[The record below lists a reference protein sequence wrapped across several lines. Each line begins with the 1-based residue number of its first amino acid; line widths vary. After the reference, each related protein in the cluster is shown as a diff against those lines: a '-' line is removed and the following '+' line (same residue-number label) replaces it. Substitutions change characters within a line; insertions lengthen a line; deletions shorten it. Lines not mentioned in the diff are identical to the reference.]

1 LVQKRHSAVAEF
13 QALLALTIEQIEELS
28 DLERPRWLDLL
39 TYLHALVYNC
49 RGVAEHP
56 YLESTILESV
66 HTDIHR
72 RESGRMAKTIA
83 EALAQKGE
91 RRGRREG
98 ELRARRETLL
108 RQLRHKF
115 ADLPFEI
122 VETIETTQNVA
133 RLDEWLDRVL
143 AADSLADMRIT
154 PGS

>member
-1 LVQKRHSAVAEF
+1 
-13 QALLALTIEQIEELS
+13 
-28 DLERPRWLDLL
+28 
-39 TYLHALVYNC
+39 
-49 RGVAEHP
+49 
-56 YLESTILESV
+56 
-66 HTDIHR
+66 
-72 RESGRMAKTIA
+72 MAKTIA